1 MTGKK
6 IIFTSDTEQILKKM
20 GLQIKSARLRRNIKA
35 EEVAEQAGISK
46 GTLTAIEKG
55 VSTVSIGAYAAA
67 LQVLGLEKD
76 LGLVAVDDEGKK
88 KYPMSAFFHRN
99 RATGEK

>member
-6 IIFTSDTEQILKKM
+6 IILTSDTEQILKKM

-55 VSTVSIGAYAAA
+55 VSTVSIGACAAV
-67 LQVLGLEKD
+67 LQVFGLEKD
-76 LGLVAVDDEGKK
+76 LELIATDEEGKK
-88 KYPMSAFFHRN
+88 KYPMSVFYHRN